1 MKRFPWVFIRNFVSL
16 QSKAF
21 NFYENMRNLLL
32 ILMLAIS
39 TAVGAQSAERLY
51 NEGKSLYDKERYTEA
66 VPKLKASAEKGH
78 KKAQDLHDDLQPVGL
93 SCEVGR
99 MDNRRA

>member
-1 MKRFPWVFIRNFVSL
+1 MKLFPWVFIRNFVSL

-78 KKAQDLHDDLQPVGL
+78 KKAQYRL
-93 SCEVGR
+93 GR
-99 MDNRRA
+99 C